1 VSANGPGAVAR
12 LRQARR
18 LLISEGAKPV
28 ASRLLDRVSRKL
40 SPPGLSRLD
49 ITRADLTRAGELA
62 EHSYPQPGRLP
73 LAPGEPMTVAWVTTP
88 PTPGSGGHTTMFRMV
103 QALQDL
109 GHRCIVYLH
118 DPHQGALEHQI
129 ALMRQGWPWVTAE
142 VRGVRDGIDDAHAIF
157 ATGWYT
163 AYPVLTTPA
172 RGARFYLV
180 QDFEPWFA
188 PIGSVSLLTEET
200 YRFGFHGVTAGRFL
214 AHKLSTEYGMPADHF
229 DFGCDR
235 DVYRLPSPASEAPA
249 GRAGICY
256 YSRPTTPR
264 RAFELAVVALDLF
277 KERHPD
283 VDVHIFGGDSP
294 AFPFPVIDHGKLTPA
309 GLNELYG
316 QCVAG
321 LALSA
326 TNVSLVPQ
334 EMLAAGC
341 IPVVNDAPHNRMVL
355 DLDTVAWSP
364 PSPYALA
371 ATLGRLVERSDA
383 DRAAAAWAAADS
395 VRGAPAWADAGATVE
410 QVVRRVVTEAQ
421 PAASLVS

>member
-1 VSANGPGAVAR
+1 VTAGPGASAR
-12 LRQARR
+12 LRQTRR
-18 LLISEGAKPV
+18 LLAAEGARPV
-28 ASRLLDRVSRKL
+28 ASRVLDRVSRKL

-49 ITRADLTRAGELA
+49 VTRADLVRAGELA
-62 EHSYPQPGRLP
+62 ERGYPLPAPLP
-73 LAPGEPMTVAWVTTP
+73 LSAGEPMTVAWVTTP
-88 PTPGSGGHTTMFRMV
+88 PTPGSGGHTTMLRMV
-103 QALQDL
+103 QALEDL

-118 DPHQGALEHQI
+118 DPHQGALEHQS

-142 VRGVRDGIDDAHAIF
+142 VRGVRDGIEDAHAIF

-163 AYPVLTTPA
+163 AYPVLTSPA

-235 DVYRLPSPASEAPA
+235 DVYGFDPEGSGTRS
-249 GRAGICY
+249 GICY

-294 AFPFPVIDHGKLTPA
+294 AFPFGVIDHGKLTPA

-355 DLDTVAWSP
+355 DLDTVAWSA

-371 ATLGRLVERSDA
+371 ATLGRLVERSEA
-383 DRAAAAWAAADS
+383 QRAAAATAAAAS
-395 VRGAPAWADAGATVE
+395 VAGGPTWAQAGATVE
-410 QVVRRVVTEAQ
+410 QVVRRVVVEAQ
-421 PAASLVS
+421 RATSLAS